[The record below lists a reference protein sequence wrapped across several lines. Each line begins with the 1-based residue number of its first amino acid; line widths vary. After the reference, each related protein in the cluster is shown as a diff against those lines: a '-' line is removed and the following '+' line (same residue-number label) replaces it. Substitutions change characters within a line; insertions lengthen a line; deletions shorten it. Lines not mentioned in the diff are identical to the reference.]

1 MANIFFSGI
10 GGSGMSSLACFAVE
24 CGHTVAGSDRMFDR
38 NPGNQLSS
46 ALASKGIRIVP
57 QDGEGIDSSFDVVV
71 FSTAVEDD
79 HPEKHCARRL
89 RIPMTTRP
97 EYLSKIIS
105 DYRTVAV
112 AGTSGKSTIAGMLAF
127 MMKRMGLEPNFIG
140 GGRVKQ
146 FKTDQNP
153 GNFLGGKSDILVVEA
168 CESDGSIVHYRPSH
182 AILANITLD
191 HHGIEQ
197 TSDMFR
203 ALSDNTTEKVLVNGD
218 DPNLRFIDVPGK
230 VAFTIDTASPYRA
243 TDIDYRQFKTY
254 FRLNGVKYETS
265 LPGKHNL
272 YNALS
277 AVSLLSETGIDLRE
291 IASVLPGFQGLD
303 RRFDVLLNDGN
314 NIVIDDYAHNPHKI
328 SSLLDTMKNIQK
340 RICYIFQP
348 HGYAPTRL
356 MKKGYVEAFSSGLRE
371 DDHLILLPIYYAG
384 GTTVQDISSED
395 LCEEVT
401 KAGISA
407 EVLHKRSDLYADIGT
422 WNTYVVFGA
431 RDETLSDF
439 AHEIARRLSGTAL

>member
-24 CGHTVAGSDRMFDR
+24 CGHTVTGSDRLFDR
-38 NPGNQLSS
+38 YPGTHLAST
-46 ALASKGIRIVP
+46 LASKGIRIVL
-57 QDGEGIDSSFDVVV
+57 QDGEGIDSSFDMVV

-79 HPEKHCARRL
+79 HPEKHRARML

-97 EYLSKIIS
+97 EYLSKVIS
-105 DYRTVAV
+105 GYRTVAV
-112 AGTSGKSTIAGMLAF
+112 AGTSGKSTIAGMLAY
-127 MMKRMGLEPNFIG
+127 MMKKIGLEPNFIG

-146 FKTDQNP
+146 FKMDQNP
-153 GNFLGGKSDILVVEA
+153 GNFLAGTSDILVVEA
-168 CESDGSIVHYRPSH
+168 CESDGSIIHYSPSY
-182 AILANITLD
+182 AIIANISID
-191 HHGIEQ
+191 HHSIEQ

-203 ALSDNTTEKVLVNGD
+203 ALSANTTEKVFLNGD
-218 DPNLRFIDVPGK
+218 DPNLRRIDVPGK
-230 VAFTIDTASPYRA
+230 VVFTVDTISPYRA
-243 TDIDYRQFKTY
+243 THIDYRLFKTY
-254 FRLNGVKYETS
+254 FRLGGVNFEVS

-277 AVSLLSETGIDLRE
+277 VIALLSELGTDLSD
-291 IASVLPGFQGLD
+291 IASILPEFRGLD

-314 NIVIDDYAHNPHKI
+314 SIVIDDYAHNPHKI
-328 SSLLDTMKNIQK
+328 ASLMDTVKNMQK

-356 MKKGYVEAFSSGLRE
+356 MKKGYVDVFSSGLRE

-384 GTTVQDISSED
+384 GTTMQDISSED
-395 LCEEVT
+395 LCTEVM
-401 KAGISA
+401 KAGKSA
-407 EVLHKRSDLYADIGT
+407 ETMNTRSDLYANIGK
-422 WNTYVVFGA
+422 WSTYVILGA

-439 AHEIARRLSGTAL
+439 AREIARRLS

>member
-24 CGHTVAGSDRMFDR
+24 GGHTVTGSDRMFDKY
-38 NPGNQLSS
+38 PETQLSS
-46 ALASKGIRIVP
+46 TLASKGIRIVP
-57 QDGEGIDSSFDVVV
+57 QNGEGIDSSFDVVV

-79 HPEKHCARRL
+79 HPEKERARKL

-97 EYLSKIIS
+97 EYLSKIVS

-127 MMKRMGLEPNFIG
+127 MMKKIGLEPNFIG

-153 GNFLGGKSDILVVEA
+153 GNFLAGKSDILVVEA
-168 CESDGSIVHYRPSH
+168 CESDGFIIHYRPSH
-182 AILANITLD
+182 AIIANLTLD
-191 HHGIEQ
+191 HHSIAQ
-197 TSDMFR
+197 TADMFR
-203 ALSDNTTEKVLVNGD
+203 ALSCNTTEKVLLNGD
-218 DPNLRFIDVPGK
+218 DPNLSFINVPGK

-243 TDIDYRQFKTY
+243 THIEYRHFNTY
-254 FRLNGVKYETS
+254 FRLGGVNFETL

-277 AVSLLSETGIDLRE
+277 AVALLSELGTDLRD
-291 IASVLPGFQGLD
+291 IASVLPGFQGID

-328 SSLLDTMKNIQK
+328 ASLMDTMKNMRR

-356 MKKGYVEAFSSGLRE
+356 MKKGYVDAFSSGLRE

-395 LCEEVT
+395 LC
-401 KAGISA
+401 AGVSKKGKSA
-407 EVLHKRSDLYADIGT
+407 EVLHKRSDLYAGISK

-439 AHEIARRLSGTAL
+439 AEEIARRLS